1 MSRGKKS
8 VRVRI
13 DSELRREQILE
24 QAVRIVSQRGYY
36 GFGIQELAKECGLTN
51 GGLLYYFGTKEGLLI
66 ALLQDRDRR
75 DTEAVAAAAGL
86 SSHDPKRKLS
96 LEEVLKI
103 FRTTVKRNIAEPE
116 LVRLYAVLRAEALN
130 REHPA
135 RDYFIAREAKT
146 LDAFTQMVTPF
157 VKHPRSTARQLLVFL
172 NGLEEEWLRTDQGFD
187 LMTEWERGVAL
198 LLPS

>member
-8 VRVRI
+8 VRSRV
-13 DSELRREQILE
+13 DSELRRAQILE
-24 QAVRIVSQRGYY
+24 EAVRIVSQRGYY

-86 SSHDPKRKLS
+86 SGHDPKRKLS
-96 LEEVLKI
+96 LDEVLKI
-103 FRTTVKRNIAEPE
+103 FRATIKRNIAEPE

-130 REHPA
+130 RAHPA
-135 RDYFIAREAKT
+135 REYFIAREAKA
-146 LDAFTQMVTPF
+146 LDAFTQMVVP
-157 VKHPRSTARQLLVFL
+157 
-172 NGLEEEWLRTDQGFD
+172 
-187 LMTEWERGVAL
+187 
-198 LLPS
+198 